1 MAGALPSLWRGFDS
15 LLDLPRG
22 TSTRGLHSVTAG
34 SLLRVGPDPRPV
46 HTIRGSVAVQQSSQ
60 APSRA
65 GLTVAG
71 ARITPKTAES
81 RRGHRPPPALTLE
94 PAQRRTLEMGSCL
107 VLGGLGVGFQLG
119 RWPAWM
125 LLAGAGIY
133 LFWVVLY
140 AEITVQKSRRLATWQ
155 RWQGAIGNA
164 SCSPGRARSRRQ
176 ARCRSQLRK
185 TAPPSPV
192 ANSEPISIST
202 KPMLLSLPPPA
213 PPGEEP

>member
-1 MAGALPSLWRGFDS
+1 MASPLAVFC
-15 LLDLPRG
+15 
-22 TSTRGLHSVTAG
+22 G
-34 SLLRVGPDPRPV
+34 SGPEPRPV
-46 HTIRGSVAVQQSSQ
+46 HTIRGSVAVQHSSQ
-60 APSRA
+60 APRRA

-119 RWPAWM
+119 GWPAWT

-133 LFWVVLY
+133 LFWVLLY

-155 RWQGAIGNA
+155 RWKRG
-164 SCSPGRARSRRQ
+164 
-176 ARCRSQLRK
+176 
-185 TAPPSPV
+185 PSATPV
-192 ANSEPISIST
+192 ARPDELGAGIRLDAAASSGRPHRR
-202 KPMLLSLPPPA
+202 LP
-213 PPGEEP
+213 